1 MSASLKSPAT
11 LFVLGVFL
19 IMTAVLPAPRPVSA
33 SSVLYAAPTATGSA
47 DCSSWTNACTLQTAL
62 TNATSGDQIWV
73 RQGVHRPGSNQTDT
87 FTLENGVAVYGGFAG
102 TETSLN
108 QRDWQTNV
116 TVLSGDIDQNDIVDA
131 NGVVTSTANIAGVNA
146 YHVVTG
152 GGTNNTAVLDGFVI
166 TSGNANSPF
175 PPDDAGGGMYNNN
188 SSPTLRNLIFS
199 GNAANSGGGM
209 ANLNSS
215 NPTLTNVTF
224 SGNAAGFGGG
234 MYNENSSNPTLTNV
248 TFSSN
253 TAQSGGGMHNFYSS
267 PTLTNVTF
275 SGNAAQAGGG
285 MLNSNSNPVLT
296 NVTFSGNTAS
306 GMGSGG
312 GGMFN
317 YDNSS
322 PTLTNVT
329 FSSNTAQ
336 SGGGMYNFDS
346 SPTLTNVIFSGNA
359 AQAGGGMFNENSSPI
374 LTNVIFSGNAVTV
387 SGGGMANFNGSNPN
401 LINVTF
407 SGNTASS
414 GGGMANNNSNP
425 TLTNVI
431 IWNSVGGSIIDS
443 FSTPDVTYS
452 NIQGGYLGTD
462 NINADPLFVDA
473 DGPDNIVGTLDDNL
487 RLQSG
492 SPSIDTGNN
501 AAVPTGVTTDLEGK
515 PRIQNG
521 TVDMGAYEY
530 DNTPPTVVSITR
542 ADPNP
547 TNAASVTFV
556 VTFTEA
562 VTGVGVADFALTLT
576 GGVSGASVTGVSG
589 SGAVYTVTV
598 STGTGNGTLRLDIP
612 NTATITDLAGNALS
626 GLPFTGGQ
634 VYTVDKTAPGVT
646 MTSSAPNPT
655 NSAPIP
661 VTVTFSE
668 PVTGFTAGD
677 IAVSNGSVSN
687 FAGGGASYT
696 FDLTPAANG
705 LVTATIAANVAVDA
719 AGNGNTAASFSR
731 TYDTI
736 APGVASITRA
746 DPNPTSAASVTFV
759 VTFTEAVTGVGVAD
773 FALTVT
779 GISGASVTGVSGS
792 GAVYTVTVST
802 GTGDGTLRL
811 DIPNTATI
819 TDLAGNALSG
829 LPFTGGQVYT
839 VDKTAPGVTA
849 ITRAD
854 PNPTNS
860 ASVTFVVTFTEA
872 VTGVGVADFA
882 LTVTGISGASVT
894 GVSGSGAI
902 YTVTVSTGTGNG
914 TLRLDIPNTATI
926 TDLAGNALS
935 GLPYTGG
942 QVYTVDKTAPGVT
955 MTSSAPNPTNSAP
968 IPVTVTF
975 SEPVTGFTAGDIAVS
990 NGSVSNF
997 AGGGASYTFDLI
1009 PAANGPVTAT
1019 IAANVAV
1026 DAVGNGNTAASFSRT
1041 YDTTAPGVTA
1051 ITRADPNPTNAASVN
1066 FIVTFTEAVTGVGVA
1081 DFALTV
1087 TGISG
1092 ASVTG
1097 VSGSG
1102 AIYTVTVSTG
1112 TGNGTLRLD
1121 IPNTAT
1127 ITDLAGNALS
1137 GLPYTGGQVY
1147 TVDKTA
1153 PGVTAITRAD
1163 PNPTNATSVTFVV
1176 TFTEAV
1182 TGVGVADFALT
1193 LTGGISGASVTGV
1206 SGSGAVYT
1214 VTVSTGTGNGTLRLD
1229 IPNTAVI
1236 TDLAGNALSGLP
1248 YTSGETYQKVYR
1260 VFLPL
1265 IVR

>member
-62 TNATSGDQIWV
+62 TNARSGNQIWV
-73 RQGVHRPGSNQTDT
+73 QKGVHLPGSNRTDT
-87 FTLENGVAVYGGFAG
+87 FTLKNGVAVYGGFAG

-116 TVLSGDIDQNDIVDA
+116 TVLSGDIDQNDTVDV

-146 YHVVTG
+146 YNVVTG
-152 GGTNNTAVLDGFVI
+152 DGTDNTAVLDGFVI
-166 TSGNANSPF
+166 TAGNAKSLSF
-175 PPDDAGGGMYNNN
+175 PDDAGGGMYNNN

-224 SGNAAGFGGG
+224 SGNTAGFGGG

-248 TFSSN
+248 TFSGNAANSN
-253 TAQSGGGMHNFYSS
+253 GGGMFNLSSS
-267 PTLTNVTF
+267 PTLTNVAF
-275 SGNAAQAGGG
+275 IGNTAISKGGG
-285 MLNSNSNPVLT
+285 M
-296 NVTFSGNTAS
+296 
-306 GMGSGG
+306 
-312 GGMFN
+312 
-317 YDNSS
+317 DNIA
-322 PTLTNVT
+322 N
-329 FSSNTAQ
+329 
-336 SGGGMYNFDS
+336 S

-359 AQAGGGMFNENSSPI
+359 ALFGGGGMRS
-374 LTNVIFSGNAVTV
+374 IFSSLT
-387 SGGGMANFNGSNPN
+387 
-401 LINVTF
+401 LTNVTF
-407 SGNTASS
+407 SGNTAETQ
-414 GGGMANNNSNP
+414 GGGMEHSNSNS

-431 IWNSVGGSIIDS
+431 MWGNTAPSSAEISHSDG
-443 FSTPDVTYS
+443 TLTVTYS
-452 NIQGGYLGTD
+452 NIRGGYSGTS
-462 NINADPLFVDA
+462 NINSDPLFVDA

-487 RLQSG
+487 RLQSD
-492 SPSIDTGNN
+492 SPSINAGNN

-515 PRIQNG
+515 PRIQDG

-576 GGVSGASVTGVSG
+576 GSVSGASVTGVSG

-598 STGTGNGTLRLDIP
+598 STGTGDGTLRLDIPNTATITDLAGNALSGLPFTGGQVYTVDKTAPGVTAITRADPNPTNAASVTFVVTFTEAVTGVGVADFALTLTGGISGASVTGVSGSGAVYTVTVSTGTGNGTLRLDIPNTATITDLAGNALSGLPFTGGQVYTVDKTALGVTAITRADPNPTNATSVTFVVTFTEAVTGVGVADFALTLTGGISGASVTGVSGSGAVYTVTVSTGTGDGTLRLDIP

-705 LVTATIAANVAVDA
+705 PVTATIAANVAVDA
-719 AGNGNTAASFSR
+719 A
-731 TYDTI
+731 
-736 APGVASITRA
+736 
-746 DPNPTSAASVTFV
+746 
-759 VTFTEAVTGVGVAD
+759 
-773 FALTVT
+773 
-779 GISGASVTGVSGS
+779 
-792 GAVYTVTVST
+792 
-802 GTGDGTLRL
+802 
-811 DIPNTATI
+811 
-819 TDLAGNALSG
+819 
-829 LPFTGGQVYT
+829 
-839 VDKTAPGVTA
+839 
-849 ITRAD
+849 
-854 PNPTNS
+854 
-860 ASVTFVVTFTEA
+860 
-872 VTGVGVADFA
+872 
-882 LTVTGISGASVT
+882 
-894 GVSGSGAI
+894 
-902 YTVTVSTGTGNG
+902 
-914 TLRLDIPNTATI
+914 
-926 TDLAGNALS
+926 
-935 GLPYTGG
+935 
-942 QVYTVDKTAPGVT
+942 
-955 MTSSAPNPTNSAP
+955 
-968 IPVTVTF
+968 
-975 SEPVTGFTAGDIAVS
+975 
-990 NGSVSNF
+990 
-997 AGGGASYTFDLI
+997 
-1009 PAANGPVTAT
+1009 
-1019 IAANVAV
+1019 
-1026 DAVGNGNTAASFSRT
+1026 GNGNTAASFSRT

-1066 FIVTFTEAVTGVGVA
+1066 FI
-1081 DFALTV
+1081 
-1087 TGISG
+1087 
-1092 ASVTG
+1092 
-1097 VSGSG
+1097 
-1102 AIYTVTVSTG
+1102 
-1112 TGNGTLRLD
+1112 
-1121 IPNTAT
+1121 
-1127 ITDLAGNALS
+1127 
-1137 GLPYTGGQVY
+1137 
-1147 TVDKTA
+1147 
-1153 PGVTAITRAD
+1153 
-1163 PNPTNATSVTFVV
+1163 V

-1229 IPNTAVI
+1229 IPNTATI

>member
-19 IMTAVLPAPRPVSA
+19 IMTAVLPTPRPVSA

-47 DCSSWTNACTLQTAL
+47 DCSSWANACTLQTAL
-62 TNATSGDQIWV
+62 TNATSGNQIWV

-87 FTLENGVAVYGGFAG
+87 FTLKNGVAVYGGFAG

-131 NGVVTSTANIAGVNA
+131 NSVVTSTANIMGGNA

-166 TSGNANSPF
+166 TAGKANSPF

-224 SGNAAGFGGG
+224 SGNSADLGGG

-253 TAQSGGGMHNFYSS
+253 TAQSGGGMYNFYSS

-285 MLNSNSNPVLT
+285 MFNSNSNPVLT

-306 GMGSGG
+306 GMGSSG

-336 SGGGMYNFDS
+336 SGGGMYNFFDS

-414 GGGMANNNSNP
+414 GGGMANFNGSNP

-431 IWNSVGGSIIDS
+431 IWNSVGGSIINS
-443 FSTPDVTYS
+443 SSTPDVTYS
-452 NIQGGYLGTD
+452 NIQGGYSGTT
-462 NINADPLFVDA
+462 NINADPFFVDA

-556 VTFTEA
+556 VTFIEA

-576 GGVSGASVTGVSG
+576 GGV
-589 SGAVYTVTV
+589 
-598 STGTGNGTLRLDIP
+598 
-612 NTATITDLAGNALS
+612 
-626 GLPFTGGQ
+626 
-634 VYTVDKTAPGVT
+634 
-646 MTSSAPNPT
+646 
-655 NSAPIP
+655 
-661 VTVTFSE
+661 
-668 PVTGFTAGD
+668 
-677 IAVSNGSVSN
+677 
-687 FAGGGASYT
+687 
-696 FDLTPAANG
+696 
-705 LVTATIAANVAVDA
+705 
-719 AGNGNTAASFSR
+719 
-731 TYDTI
+731 
-736 APGVASITRA
+736 
-746 DPNPTSAASVTFV
+746 
-759 VTFTEAVTGVGVAD
+759 
-773 FALTVT
+773 
-779 GISGASVTGVSGS
+779 SGASVTGVSGS

-819 TDLAGNALSG
+819 TDLAGN
-829 LPFTGGQVYT
+829 
-839 VDKTAPGVTA
+839 
-849 ITRAD
+849 
-854 PNPTNS
+854 N
-860 ASVTFVVTFTEA
+860 
-872 VTGVGVADFA
+872 
-882 LTVTGISGASVT
+882 
-894 GVSGSGAI
+894 
-902 YTVTVSTGTGNG
+902 
-914 TLRLDIPNTATI
+914 
-926 TDLAGNALS
+926 LS

-1081 DFALTV
+1081 DFALTL
-1087 TGISG
+1087 TGGISG

-1102 AIYTVTVSTG
+1102 AVYTVTVSTG

-1121 IPNTAT
+1121 IPTAAT
-1127 ITDLAGNALS
+1127 ITDLAGNNLS

-1163 PNPTNATSVTFVV
+1163 PNPTNAASVTFVVTFTEAVTGVGVADFALTLTGGVSGASVTGVSGSGAVYTVTVSTGTGDGTLRLDIPNTATITDLAGNALSGLPFTGGQVYTVDKTAPGVTAITRADPNPTSAASVNFIVTFTEAVTGVGVADFALTLTGGISGASVTGVSGSGAVYTVTVSTGTGDGTLRLDIPTAATITDLAGNNLSGLPYTGGQVYTVDKTAPGVTAITRADPNPTNAASVTFVV

-1229 IPNTAVI
+1229 IPNTATI

>member
-47 DCSSWTNACTLQTAL
+47 DCSSWANACTLQTAL
-62 TNATSGDQIWV
+62 TNATSGNQIWV
-73 RQGVHRPGSNQTDT
+73 RQGVHRPGSSQTDT
-87 FTLENGVAVYGGFAG
+87 FTLKNGVAVYGGFAG
-102 TETSLN
+102 TETSLA

-116 TVLSGDIDQNDIVDA
+116 TVLSGDINQDDITDA
-131 NGVVTSTANIAGVNA
+131 NGVVTSTANIAPVNA

-152 GGTNNTAVLDGFVI
+152 GGTNNTAVLDGFTI
-166 TSGNANSPF
+166 TAGNANSYS

-224 SGNAAGFGGG
+224 SGNSADLGGG

-253 TAQSGGGMHNFYSS
+253 TVVQSGGGMYNFDSS
-267 PTLTNVTF
+267 PTLTNVIF

-285 MLNSNSNPVLT
+285 MFNSNSNPVLT

-359 AQAGGGMFNENSSPI
+359 AQAGGGMYNNNSSPT
-374 LTNVIFSGNAVTV
+374 LRNLIFSGNAAN
-387 SGGGMANFNGSNPN
+387 SGGGMANLNSSNPN

-414 GGGMANNNSNP
+414 GGGMANFNGSNP

-452 NIQGGYLGTD
+452 NIQGGYSGTT
-462 NINADPLFVDA
+462 NISADPLFVDA

-487 RLQSG
+487 RLQSN

-521 TVDMGAYEY
+521 IVDMGAYEY
-530 DNTPPTVVSITR
+530 DGTPPTVV
-542 ADPNP
+542 
-547 TNAASVTFV
+547 
-556 VTFTEA
+556 
-562 VTGVGVADFALTLT
+562 
-576 GGVSGASVTGVSG
+576 
-589 SGAVYTVTV
+589 
-598 STGTGNGTLRLDIP
+598 
-612 NTATITDLAGNALS
+612 
-626 GLPFTGGQ
+626 
-634 VYTVDKTAPGVT
+634 
-646 MTSSAPNPT
+646 
-655 NSAPIP
+655 
-661 VTVTFSE
+661 
-668 PVTGFTAGD
+668 
-677 IAVSNGSVSN
+677 
-687 FAGGGASYT
+687 
-696 FDLTPAANG
+696 
-705 LVTATIAANVAVDA
+705 
-719 AGNGNTAASFSR
+719 
-731 TYDTI
+731 
-736 APGVASITRA
+736 SITRA

-882 LTVTGISGASVT
+882 LTVTGGISGASVT
-894 GVSGSGAI
+894 GVSGSDAV
-902 YTVTVSTGTGNG
+902 YTVTVSTGTGDG

-935 GLPYTGG
+935 GLPFTGGQVYTVYKTAPGVASITRADPNPTSAASVNFIVTFTEAVTGVGVADFALTLTGGISGASVTGVSGSGAVYTVTVSTGTGDGTLRLDIPTAATISDLAGNNLSGLPFTGG

-1051 ITRADPNPTNAASVN
+1051 ITRADPNPTSAASVN
-1066 FIVTFTEAVTGVGVA
+1066 FI
-1081 DFALTV
+1081 
-1087 TGISG
+1087 
-1092 ASVTG
+1092 
-1097 VSGSG
+1097 
-1102 AIYTVTVSTG
+1102 
-1112 TGNGTLRLD
+1112 
-1121 IPNTAT
+1121 
-1127 ITDLAGNALS
+1127 
-1137 GLPYTGGQVY
+1137 
-1147 TVDKTA
+1147 
-1153 PGVTAITRAD
+1153 
-1163 PNPTNATSVTFVV
+1163 V

-1229 IPNTAVI
+1229 IPNTATI

-1248 YTSGETYQKVYR
+1248 FTGGETYQKGYR

>member
-47 DCSSWTNACTLQTAL
+47 DCSSWANACTLQTAL
-62 TNATSGDQIWV
+62 TNATSGNQIWV
-73 RQGVHRPGSNQTDT
+73 QQGVHRPGSNQTDA
-87 FTLENGVAVYGGFAG
+87 FALKNGVAVYGGFAG
-102 TETSLN
+102 TETSLA

-116 TVLSGDIDQNDIVDA
+116 TVLSGDIDQNDTVDV
-131 NGVVTSTANIAGVNA
+131 NGVVTNTANIAGVNA
-146 YHVVTG
+146 FHVVTA
-152 GGTNNTAVLDGFVI
+152 TNVMSTAVLDGFTI
-166 TSGNANSPF
+166 TAGNANSF
-175 PPDDAGGGMYNNN
+175 PLPNNFGGGMYNDN

-199 GNAANSGGGM
+199 GNAAVNSGGGI
-209 ANLNSS
+209 ANFNS
-215 NPTLTNVTF
+215 
-224 SGNAAGFGGG
+224 
-234 MYNENSSNPTLTNV
+234 
-248 TFSSN
+248 
-253 TAQSGGGMHNFYSS
+253 SS

-275 SGNAAQAGGG
+275 SGNAANLGGG
-285 MLNSNSNPVLT
+285 MYNDS
-296 NVTFSGNTAS
+296 
-306 GMGSGG
+306 
-312 GGMFN
+312 
-317 YDNSS
+317 SS

-329 FSSNTAQ
+329 FSGNAAV
-336 SGGGMYNFDS
+336 SGGGMFNANSNPILTNVTFSSNAASYAGGGMFNFSSNPTLTNVIFSGNTAINDGGGMVNQQNS
-346 SPTLTNVIFSGNA
+346 SPTLTNVIFSGNTA
-359 AQAGGGMFNENSSPI
+359 LSNGGGGMGNQQNSSPT
-374 LTNVIFSGNAVTV
+374 LTNVIFSGNNAPF
-387 SGGGMANFNGSNPN
+387 GAGMDNILSSPT
-401 LINVTF
+401 LTNVTF
-407 SGNTASS
+407 SGNIGTNH
-414 GGGMANNNSNP
+414 GMSNTMSNP
-425 TLTNVI
+425 ILTNVI
-431 IWNSVGGSIIDS
+431 IWSSSGSSIVNNN
-443 FSTPDVTYS
+443 STPTVTYS
-452 NIQGGYLGTD
+452 NIQGGYSGTG
-462 NINADPLFVDA
+462 NINANPLFVDA

-492 SPSIDTGNN
+492 SPSINTGNN

-576 GGVSGASVTGVSG
+576 GG
-589 SGAVYTVTV
+589 
-598 STGTGNGTLRLDIP
+598 
-612 NTATITDLAGNALS
+612 
-626 GLPFTGGQ
+626 
-634 VYTVDKTAPGVT
+634 
-646 MTSSAPNPT
+646 
-655 NSAPIP
+655 
-661 VTVTFSE
+661 
-668 PVTGFTAGD
+668 
-677 IAVSNGSVSN
+677 
-687 FAGGGASYT
+687 
-696 FDLTPAANG
+696 
-705 LVTATIAANVAVDA
+705 
-719 AGNGNTAASFSR
+719 
-731 TYDTI
+731 
-736 APGVASITRA
+736 
-746 DPNPTSAASVTFV
+746 
-759 VTFTEAVTGVGVAD
+759 
-773 FALTVT
+773 
-779 GISGASVTGVSGS
+779 ISGASVTGVSGS

-819 TDLAGNALSG
+819 SDLAGNNLSG
-829 LPFTGGQVYT
+829 LPF
-839 VDKTAPGVTA
+839 
-849 ITRAD
+849 
-854 PNPTNS
+854 
-860 ASVTFVVTFTEA
+860 
-872 VTGVGVADFA
+872 
-882 LTVTGISGASVT
+882 
-894 GVSGSGAI
+894 
-902 YTVTVSTGTGNG
+902 
-914 TLRLDIPNTATI
+914 
-926 TDLAGNALS
+926 
-935 GLPYTGG
+935 TGG

-1041 YDTTAPGVTA
+1041 YDTTAPGVA
-1051 ITRADPNPTNAASVN
+1051 SITRADPNPTSAASVN

-1081 DFALTV
+1081 DFALTL
-1087 TGISG
+1087 TGGISG

-1102 AIYTVTVSTG
+1102 AVYTVTVSTG

-1127 ITDLAGNALS
+1127 ITDLAGNNLS
-1137 GLPYTGGQVY
+1137 GLPFTGGQVYTVDKTAPGVTAITRADPNPTSAASVNFIVTFTEAVTGVGVADFALTLTGSISGASVTGVSGSGAVYTVTVSTGTGDGTLRLDIPTAATITDLAGNNLSGLPFTGGQVY

-1229 IPNTAVI
+1229 IPNTATI

>member
-1 MSASLKSPAT
+1 
-11 LFVLGVFL
+11 
-19 IMTAVLPAPRPVSA
+19 
-33 SSVLYAAPTATGSA
+33 
-47 DCSSWTNACTLQTAL
+47 
-62 TNATSGDQIWV
+62 
-73 RQGVHRPGSNQTDT
+73 VHRPGSNQTDT
-87 FTLENGVAVYGGFAG
+87 FTLKNGVAVYGGFAG

-116 TVLSGDIDQNDIVDA
+116 TVLSGDIDQNDTIDV

-224 SGNAAGFGGG
+224 SGNAASFGGG

-248 TFSSN
+248 TFSGNAANSN
-253 TAQSGGGMHNFYSS
+253 GGGMFNQSSS
-267 PTLTNVTF
+267 PTLTNVAF
-275 SGNAAQAGGG
+275 IGNTAISIGGG
-285 MLNSNSNPVLT
+285 M
-296 NVTFSGNTAS
+296 
-306 GMGSGG
+306 
-312 GGMFN
+312 
-317 YDNSS
+317 DNIA
-322 PTLTNVT
+322 N
-329 FSSNTAQ
+329 
-336 SGGGMYNFDS
+336 S

-359 AQAGGGMFNENSSPI
+359 ASVGGGGMGSVFSS
-374 LTNVIFSGNAVTV
+374 LTLT
-387 SGGGMANFNGSNPN
+387 
-401 LINVTF
+401 NVTF
-407 SGNTASS
+407 SGNTAGSW
-414 GGGMANNNSNP
+414 GGGMEHSNSNS

-431 IWNSVGGSIIDS
+431 MWGNTAPS
-443 FSTPDVTYS
+443 FAGILHYSGTLTVTYS
-452 NIQGGYLGTD
+452 NIQGSYPGTG
-462 NINADPLFVDA
+462 NINANPLFVDA

-487 RLQSG
+487 RLQSN
-492 SPSIDTGNN
+492 SPSINAGNN

-542 ADPNP
+542 ADPDP
-547 TNAASVTFV
+547 TNAAVVTFT

-576 GGVSGASVTGVSG
+576 GSV
-589 SGAVYTVTV
+589 
-598 STGTGNGTLRLDIP
+598 
-612 NTATITDLAGNALS
+612 
-626 GLPFTGGQ
+626 
-634 VYTVDKTAPGVT
+634 
-646 MTSSAPNPT
+646 
-655 NSAPIP
+655 
-661 VTVTFSE
+661 
-668 PVTGFTAGD
+668 
-677 IAVSNGSVSN
+677 
-687 FAGGGASYT
+687 
-696 FDLTPAANG
+696 
-705 LVTATIAANVAVDA
+705 
-719 AGNGNTAASFSR
+719 
-731 TYDTI
+731 
-736 APGVASITRA
+736 
-746 DPNPTSAASVTFV
+746 
-759 VTFTEAVTGVGVAD
+759 
-773 FALTVT
+773 
-779 GISGASVTGVSGS
+779 SGASVTGVSGS

-819 TDLAGNALSG
+819 TDLAGN
-829 LPFTGGQVYT
+829 
-839 VDKTAPGVTA
+839 
-849 ITRAD
+849 
-854 PNPTNS
+854 N
-860 ASVTFVVTFTEA
+860 
-872 VTGVGVADFA
+872 
-882 LTVTGISGASVT
+882 
-894 GVSGSGAI
+894 
-902 YTVTVSTGTGNG
+902 
-914 TLRLDIPNTATI
+914 
-926 TDLAGNALS
+926 LS

-1009 PAANGPVTAT
+1009 PAANGLVTAT

-1041 YDTTAPGVTA
+1041 YDTTAPGVA
-1051 ITRADPNPTNAASVN
+1051 SITRADPNPTSAASVN

-1102 AIYTVTVSTG
+1102 A
-1112 TGNGTLRLD
+1112 
-1121 IPNTAT
+1121 
-1127 ITDLAGNALS
+1127 
-1137 GLPYTGGQVY
+1137 
-1147 TVDKTA
+1147 
-1153 PGVTAITRAD
+1153 
-1163 PNPTNATSVTFVV
+1163 
-1176 TFTEAV
+1176 
-1182 TGVGVADFALT
+1182 
-1193 LTGGISGASVTGV
+1193 
-1206 SGSGAVYT
+1206 VYT
-1214 VTVSTGTGNGTLRLD
+1214 VTVSTGTGDGTLRLD
-1229 IPNTAVI
+1229 IPTAATI

>member
-1 MSASLKSPAT
+1 
-11 LFVLGVFL
+11 
-19 IMTAVLPAPRPVSA
+19 
-33 SSVLYAAPTATGSA
+33 
-47 DCSSWTNACTLQTAL
+47 
-62 TNATSGDQIWV
+62 
-73 RQGVHRPGSNQTDT
+73 
-87 FTLENGVAVYGGFAG
+87 
-102 TETSLN
+102 
-108 QRDWQTNV
+108 
-116 TVLSGDIDQNDIVDA
+116 
-131 NGVVTSTANIAGVNA
+131 
-146 YHVVTG
+146 
-152 GGTNNTAVLDGFVI
+152 
-166 TSGNANSPF
+166 
-175 PPDDAGGGMYNNN
+175 MYNDN

-224 SGNAAGFGGG
+224 SRNTAGLGGG
-234 MYNENSSNPTLTNV
+234 MDTFESNPVLTNV

-452 NIQGGYLGTD
+452 NIQDGYTGTG
-462 NINADPLFVDA
+462 NINANPLFVDA
-473 DGPDNIVGTLDDNL
+473 DGPDNTVGTLDDNL

-492 SPSIDTGNN
+492 SPSINTGNN

-521 TVDMGAYEY
+521 TVDMGAYEF

-547 TNAASVTFV
+547 TNAAVVTFT

-562 VTGVGVADFALTLT
+562 VTGVDV
-576 GGVSGASVTGVSG
+576 
-589 SGAVYTVTV
+589 
-598 STGTGNGTLRLDIP
+598 N
-612 NTATITDLAGNALS
+612 
-626 GLPFTGGQ
+626 
-634 VYTVDKTAPGVT
+634 
-646 MTSSAPNPT
+646 
-655 NSAPIP
+655 
-661 VTVTFSE
+661 
-668 PVTGFTAGD
+668 
-677 IAVSNGSVSN
+677 
-687 FAGGGASYT
+687 
-696 FDLTPAANG
+696 
-705 LVTATIAANVAVDA
+705 
-719 AGNGNTAASFSR
+719 
-731 TYDTI
+731 
-736 APGVASITRA
+736 
-746 DPNPTSAASVTFV
+746 
-759 VTFTEAVTGVGVAD
+759 D

-829 LPFTGGQVYT
+829 LPFTGG
-839 VDKTAPGVTA
+839 
-849 ITRAD
+849 
-854 PNPTNS
+854 
-860 ASVTFVVTFTEA
+860 
-872 VTGVGVADFA
+872 
-882 LTVTGISGASVT
+882 
-894 GVSGSGAI
+894 
-902 YTVTVSTGTGNG
+902 
-914 TLRLDIPNTATI
+914 
-926 TDLAGNALS
+926 
-935 GLPYTGG
+935 
-942 QVYTVDKTAPGVT
+942 
-955 MTSSAPNPTNSAP
+955 
-968 IPVTVTF
+968 
-975 SEPVTGFTAGDIAVS
+975 
-990 NGSVSNF
+990 
-997 AGGGASYTFDLI
+997 
-1009 PAANGPVTAT
+1009 
-1019 IAANVAV
+1019 
-1026 DAVGNGNTAASFSRT
+1026 
-1041 YDTTAPGVTA
+1041 
-1051 ITRADPNPTNAASVN
+1051 
-1066 FIVTFTEAVTGVGVA
+1066 
-1081 DFALTV
+1081 
-1087 TGISG
+1087 
-1092 ASVTG
+1092 
-1097 VSGSG
+1097 
-1102 AIYTVTVSTG
+1102 
-1112 TGNGTLRLD
+1112 
-1121 IPNTAT
+1121 
-1127 ITDLAGNALS
+1127 
-1137 GLPYTGGQVY
+1137 
-1147 TVDKTA
+1147 
-1153 PGVTAITRAD
+1153 
-1163 PNPTNATSVTFVV
+1163 
-1176 TFTEAV
+1176 
-1182 TGVGVADFALT
+1182 
-1193 LTGGISGASVTGV
+1193 
-1206 SGSGAVYT
+1206 
-1214 VTVSTGTGNGTLRLD
+1214 
-1229 IPNTAVI
+1229 
-1236 TDLAGNALSGLP
+1236 
-1248 YTSGETYQKVYR
+1248 ETYQKGYR
-1260 VFLPL
+1260 VALPL

>member
-47 DCSSWTNACTLQTAL
+47 DCSSWANACTLQTAL
-62 TNATSGDQIWV
+62 TNATSGNQIWV
-73 RQGVHRPGSNQTDT
+73 RQGVHRPGSNRTDT
-87 FTLENGVAVYGGFAG
+87 FTLKNGVAVYGGFAG

-116 TVLSGDIDQNDIVDA
+116 TVLSGDIDRNDTVDV
-131 NGVVTSTANIAGVNA
+131 NDVVTSTANIAGFNA
-146 YHVVTG
+146 YNVVTSD
-152 GGTNNTAVLDGFVI
+152 GTDNTAVLDGFVI
-166 TSGNANSPF
+166 TAGNAKSLSF
-175 PPDDAGGGMYNNN
+175 PDDAGGGMYNNN

-209 ANLNSS
+209 ANLNGSNPTLTNVTFSGNTAGFGGGMYNEDSS

-224 SGNAAGFGGG
+224 SGNVANSNGGG
-234 MYNENSSNPTLTNV
+234 MFNLS
-248 TFSSN
+248 
-253 TAQSGGGMHNFYSS
+253 SS
-267 PTLTNVTF
+267 PTLTNVAF
-275 SGNAAQAGGG
+275 IGNTAISKGGG
-285 MLNSNSNPVLT
+285 M
-296 NVTFSGNTAS
+296 
-306 GMGSGG
+306 
-312 GGMFN
+312 
-317 YDNSS
+317 DNIA
-322 PTLTNVT
+322 N
-329 FSSNTAQ
+329 
-336 SGGGMYNFDS
+336 S

-359 AQAGGGMFNENSSPI
+359 ALFGGGGMRS
-374 LTNVIFSGNAVTV
+374 IFSSLT
-387 SGGGMANFNGSNPN
+387 
-401 LINVTF
+401 LTNVTF
-407 SGNTASS
+407 SGNTAGTQ
-414 GGGMANNNSNP
+414 GGGMEHSNSNS

-431 IWNSVGGSIIDS
+431 MWGNTASSSAEISHSGG
-443 FSTPDVTYS
+443 TLTVTYS
-452 NIQGGYLGTD
+452 NIQGGYSGTT

-487 RLQSG
+487 RLQSD
-492 SPSIDTGNN
+492 SPSINAGNN

-547 TNAASVTFV
+547 TSAASVNFI

-562 VTGVGVADFALTLT
+562 VTGVGVADFALTVT
-576 GGVSGASVTGVSG
+576 GISGASVTGVSG

-598 STGTGNGTLRLDIP
+598 STGTGDGTLRLDIPNTATITDLAGNALSGLPFTGGQVYTVYKTAPGVTAITRADPNPTNAASVNFIVTFTEAVTGVGVADFALTLTGGISGASVTGVSGSGAVYTVTVSTGTGDGTLRLDIP

-705 LVTATIAANVAVDA
+705 PVTATIAANVAVDA
-719 AGNGNTAASFSR
+719 A
-731 TYDTI
+731 
-736 APGVASITRA
+736 
-746 DPNPTSAASVTFV
+746 
-759 VTFTEAVTGVGVAD
+759 
-773 FALTVT
+773 
-779 GISGASVTGVSGS
+779 
-792 GAVYTVTVST
+792 
-802 GTGDGTLRL
+802 
-811 DIPNTATI
+811 
-819 TDLAGNALSG
+819 
-829 LPFTGGQVYT
+829 
-839 VDKTAPGVTA
+839 
-849 ITRAD
+849 
-854 PNPTNS
+854 
-860 ASVTFVVTFTEA
+860 
-872 VTGVGVADFA
+872 
-882 LTVTGISGASVT
+882 
-894 GVSGSGAI
+894 
-902 YTVTVSTGTGNG
+902 
-914 TLRLDIPNTATI
+914 
-926 TDLAGNALS
+926 
-935 GLPYTGG
+935 
-942 QVYTVDKTAPGVT
+942 
-955 MTSSAPNPTNSAP
+955 
-968 IPVTVTF
+968 
-975 SEPVTGFTAGDIAVS
+975 
-990 NGSVSNF
+990 
-997 AGGGASYTFDLI
+997 
-1009 PAANGPVTAT
+1009 
-1019 IAANVAV
+1019 
-1026 DAVGNGNTAASFSRT
+1026 GNGNTAASFSRT

-1066 FIVTFTEAVTGVGVA
+1066 FI
-1081 DFALTV
+1081 
-1087 TGISG
+1087 
-1092 ASVTG
+1092 
-1097 VSGSG
+1097 
-1102 AIYTVTVSTG
+1102 
-1112 TGNGTLRLD
+1112 
-1121 IPNTAT
+1121 
-1127 ITDLAGNALS
+1127 
-1137 GLPYTGGQVY
+1137 
-1147 TVDKTA
+1147 
-1153 PGVTAITRAD
+1153 
-1163 PNPTNATSVTFVV
+1163 V

-1229 IPNTAVI
+1229 IPNTATI

>member
-47 DCSSWTNACTLQTAL
+47 DCSSWANACTLQTAL
-62 TNATSGDQIWV
+62 TNATSGNQIWV
-73 RQGVHRPGSNQTDT
+73 RQGVHRPGSSQTDT
-87 FTLENGVAVYGGFAG
+87 FTLKNGVAVYGGFAG
-102 TETSLN
+102 TETSLA

-116 TVLSGDIDQNDIVDA
+116 TVLSGDINQDDITDA

-152 GGTNNTAVLDGFVI
+152 GGTNNTAVLDGFTI
-166 TSGNANSPF
+166 TAGNANSPS

-209 ANLNSS
+209 ANFNSS

-224 SGNAAGFGGG
+224 SGNSADLGGG

-253 TAQSGGGMHNFYSS
+253 TAQSGGGMYNFYSS

-285 MLNSNSNPVLT
+285 MFNSNSNPVLT

-306 GMGSGG
+306 GMGSSG

-336 SGGGMYNFDS
+336 SGGGMYNFFDS

-414 GGGMANNNSNP
+414 GGGMANFNGSNP

-431 IWNSVGGSIIDS
+431 IWNSVGGSIINS
-443 FSTPDVTYS
+443 SSTPDVTYS
-452 NIQGGYLGTD
+452 NIQGGYSGTS
-462 NINADPLFVDA
+462 NINSDPLFVDA

-492 SPSIDTGNN
+492 SPSINTGNN

-598 STGTGNGTLRLDIP
+598 STGTGDGTLRLDIP
-612 NTATITDLAGNALS
+612 NTATISDLAGNNLS

-731 TYDTI
+731 TYDTT

-746 DPNPTSAASVTFV
+746 DPNPTS
-759 VTFTEAVTGVGVAD
+759 
-773 FALTVT
+773 
-779 GISGASVTGVSGS
+779 
-792 GAVYTVTVST
+792 
-802 GTGDGTLRL
+802 
-811 DIPNTATI
+811 
-819 TDLAGNALSG
+819 
-829 LPFTGGQVYT
+829 
-839 VDKTAPGVTA
+839 
-849 ITRAD
+849 
-854 PNPTNS
+854 
-860 ASVTFVVTFTEA
+860 
-872 VTGVGVADFA
+872 
-882 LTVTGISGASVT
+882 
-894 GVSGSGAI
+894 
-902 YTVTVSTGTGNG
+902 
-914 TLRLDIPNTATI
+914 
-926 TDLAGNALS
+926 
-935 GLPYTGG
+935 
-942 QVYTVDKTAPGVT
+942 
-955 MTSSAPNPTNSAP
+955 
-968 IPVTVTF
+968 
-975 SEPVTGFTAGDIAVS
+975 
-990 NGSVSNF
+990 
-997 AGGGASYTFDLI
+997 
-1009 PAANGPVTAT
+1009 
-1019 IAANVAV
+1019 
-1026 DAVGNGNTAASFSRT
+1026 
-1041 YDTTAPGVTA
+1041 
-1051 ITRADPNPTNAASVN
+1051 AASVN

-1081 DFALTV
+1081 DFALT
-1087 TGISG
+1087 
-1092 ASVTG
+1092 
-1097 VSGSG
+1097 
-1102 AIYTVTVSTG
+1102 
-1112 TGNGTLRLD
+1112 
-1121 IPNTAT
+1121 
-1127 ITDLAGNALS
+1127 
-1137 GLPYTGGQVY
+1137 
-1147 TVDKTA
+1147 
-1153 PGVTAITRAD
+1153 
-1163 PNPTNATSVTFVV
+1163 
-1176 TFTEAV
+1176 
-1182 TGVGVADFALT
+1182 
-1193 LTGGISGASVTGV
+1193 LTGSISGASVTGV

-1229 IPNTAVI
+1229 IPTAATI

>member
-47 DCSSWTNACTLQTAL
+47 DCSSWANACTLQTAL
-62 TNATSGDQIWV
+62 TNATSGNQIWV

-87 FTLENGVAVYGGFAG
+87 FTLKNGVAVYGGFAG

-116 TVLSGDIDQNDIVDA
+116 TVLSGDIDQDDITDA

-224 SGNAAGFGGG
+224 SGNAAGLGGG

-248 TFSSN
+248 TFSGNAANSN
-253 TAQSGGGMHNFYSS
+253 GGGMFNQSSS
-267 PTLTNVTF
+267 PTLTNVAF
-275 SGNAAQAGGG
+275 IGNTAVSIGGG
-285 MLNSNSNPVLT
+285 M
-296 NVTFSGNTAS
+296 
-306 GMGSGG
+306 
-312 GGMFN
+312 
-317 YDNSS
+317 DNIA
-322 PTLTNVT
+322 N
-329 FSSNTAQ
+329 
-336 SGGGMYNFDS
+336 S

-359 AQAGGGMFNENSSPI
+359 ASVGGGGMGSVFSS
-374 LTNVIFSGNAVTV
+374 LTLT
-387 SGGGMANFNGSNPN
+387 
-401 LINVTF
+401 NVTF
-407 SGNTASS
+407 SGNTAGSW
-414 GGGMANNNSNP
+414 GGGMEHSNSNS

-431 IWNSVGGSIIDS
+431 MWGNTAPS
-443 FSTPDVTYS
+443 FAGILHYSGTLTVTYS
-452 NIQGGYLGTD
+452 NIQDIYSGTG
-462 NINADPLFVDA
+462 NINSDPLFVDA

-492 SPSIDTGNN
+492 SPSINTGNN

-542 ADPNP
+542 ADPDP
-547 TNAASVTFV
+547 TNAAVVTFT

-576 GGVSGASVTGVSG
+576 GSV
-589 SGAVYTVTV
+589 
-598 STGTGNGTLRLDIP
+598 
-612 NTATITDLAGNALS
+612 
-626 GLPFTGGQ
+626 
-634 VYTVDKTAPGVT
+634 
-646 MTSSAPNPT
+646 
-655 NSAPIP
+655 
-661 VTVTFSE
+661 
-668 PVTGFTAGD
+668 
-677 IAVSNGSVSN
+677 
-687 FAGGGASYT
+687 
-696 FDLTPAANG
+696 
-705 LVTATIAANVAVDA
+705 
-719 AGNGNTAASFSR
+719 
-731 TYDTI
+731 
-736 APGVASITRA
+736 
-746 DPNPTSAASVTFV
+746 
-759 VTFTEAVTGVGVAD
+759 
-773 FALTVT
+773 
-779 GISGASVTGVSGS
+779 SGASVTGVSGS

-819 TDLAGNALSG
+819 TDLAGNNLSG

-854 PNPTNS
+854 PNPTNA

-914 TLRLDIPNTATI
+914 TLRLDIPTAATI
-926 TDLAGNALS
+926 TDLAGNNLSGLPYTGGQVYTVDKTAPGVTAITRADPNPTNAASVTFVVTFTEAVTGVGVADFALTVTGGISGASVTGVSGSGAVYTVTVSTGTGDGTLRLDIPTAATITDLAGNNLS

-1081 DFALTV
+1081 DFALTL
-1087 TGISG
+1087 TGGISG

-1102 AIYTVTVSTG
+1102 AVYTVTVSTG

-1163 PNPTNATSVTFVV
+1163 PNPTSAASVNFIV

-1229 IPNTAVI
+1229 IPNTATI

-1248 YTSGETYQKVYR
+1248 FTGGETYQKGYR